1 MQRIYYGPMLLLYPL
16 KPSAA
21 VENLMKLSLSKTKHF
36 EKPFKPNFTLED
48 QMACFGFKNGSKIS

>member
-1 MQRIYYGPMLLLYPL
+1 MLLLYPL

-21 VENLMKLSLSKTKHF
+21 VENLMRLSLSKTKHF